1 MDAALNRK
9 SLTLGIPGI
18 VMQIAGNIMVN
29 VGGANATQP
38 NTVMILAGIVVALVG
53 TALLILGLSWYAK
66 AKGQSGW
73 WGLMGLLSC
82 IGLIVLAVLPD
93 KRK

>member
-18 VMQIAGNIMVN
+18 VLQIAGNIMVN
-29 VGGANATQP
+29 VGGVNATQP
-38 NTVMILAGIVVALVG
+38 NTPIILLGVVVALTG
-53 TALLILGLSWYAK
+53 TVLLIMGLSMYAK

-82 IGLIVLAVLPD
+82 LGLIVLAVLPD